1 MRKWY
6 GESDTV
12 EPATLGRAFDVTY
25 KEATLSE
32 EGPPNW
38 WAPAIQRISYLLDLP
53 ENWDSYGAKR
63 IDQKTAY
70 YAVQILQQ
78 IARPGVPAPAIVPTV
93 RGYLQFEWHANGV
106 DLEFEVLSPIEI
118 SVFYEDAETGA
129 EWEKNLDYNLTPL
142 TEVVTLLAKRHGGI
156 GGAAPHA
163 GHAL

>member
-6 GESDTV
+6 GKSDTV

-38 WAPAIQRISYLLDLP
+38 WAPAIQRISYLLDFP

-78 IARPGVPAPAIVPTV
+78 IARPGVPARPLC
-93 RGYLQFEWHANGV
+93 LQ
-106 DLEFEVLSPIEI
+106 
-118 SVFYEDAETGA
+118 
-129 EWEKNLDYNLTPL
+129 
-142 TEVVTLLAKRHGGI
+142 
-156 GGAAPHA
+156 
-163 GHAL
+163 